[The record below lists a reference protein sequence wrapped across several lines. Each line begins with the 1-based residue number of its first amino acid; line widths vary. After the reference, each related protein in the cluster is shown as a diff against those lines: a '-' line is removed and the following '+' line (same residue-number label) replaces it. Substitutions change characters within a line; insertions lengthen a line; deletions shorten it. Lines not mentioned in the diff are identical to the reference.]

1 MSKYLFI
8 MANEGHRWG
17 GSEPLWSSTAERL
30 VRRGN
35 EVRVSVKDWGEPV
48 PQIEKLRL
56 AGCQIFYRD
65 YSIPPFLTRQIR
77 KIFPRPD
84 YRLTHVRTVGLGVD
98 LVVISQGSNTDGLVW
113 MEASQ
118 TAGLKYAVIAQS
130 AVVYW
135 WPDDEYAERLAK
147 SYENANAAY
156 FVSCANLE
164 LSRHQFGSLL
174 RNAKVVRNPFNVQYQ
189 ARPPWPNGPSDQL
202 ALASVARLDVI
213 SKGHDVLL
221 QVLGLPHWR
230 ERAITLSI
238 IGEGPHERGLR
249 RMAEALKLTNV
260 RFAGPTDNIEE
271 VWKKHHAL
279 VLASRFEGMP
289 LVLVEAMLC
298 GRPGIVTDVGG
309 NRELV
314 RDGTNGFLAKAATV
328 PFLDEALDRAWES
341 RMRLKEIGC
350 AAASDV
356 RQWVSPDPA
365 DDFANELAALAETQA
380 ATVARNSQ

>member
-8 MANEGHRWG
+8 MANEGNRWG
-17 GSEPLWSSTAERL
+17 GSEPLWSSAAEKL

-35 EVRVSVKDWGEPV
+35 EVRVSVKNWNVPV
-48 PQIEKLRL
+48 PQIEKLRM
-56 AGCQIFYRD
+56 AGCKIFYRD
-65 YSIPPFLTRQIR
+65 YSIPPFFTRLMR
-77 KIFPRPD
+77 KLFPVPD
-84 YRLTHVRTVGLGVD
+84 YRLTHTHTTGLEVD

-118 TAGLKYAVIAQS
+118 AAGFKYAVIAQS

-147 SYENANAAY
+147 SYENAAAAY

-164 LSRHQFGSLL
+164 LSRRQFGCLL
-174 RNAKVVRNPFNVQYQ
+174 PNAKVVRNPFNVQYHAQ
-189 ARPPWPNGPSDQL
+189 PPWPNGSTDEL
-202 ALASVARLDVI
+202 ALASVARLDII
-213 SKGHDVLL
+213 SKGHDLLL
-221 QVLGLPHWR
+221 QTLGLPHWR
-230 ERAITLSI
+230 ERKLTLSI

-249 RMAEALKLTNV
+249 RMSEALKLTNV
-260 RFAGPTDNIEE
+260 KFLGQRDNIEE

-289 LVLVEAMLC
+289 LALVEAMLC

-314 RDGTNGFLAKAATV
+314 RDGINGFLAEAPTV
-328 PFLDEALDRAWES
+328 PFLDEALNRAWEN
-341 RMRLKEIGC
+341 RARLKEIGC
-350 AAASDV
+350 AAATDV
-356 RQWVSPDPA
+356 RQWVSADPGE
-365 DDFANELAALAETQA
+365 DFANELAALADTPFLNG
-380 ATVARNSQ
+380 NSK

>member
-1 MSKYLFI
+1 
-8 MANEGHRWG
+8 
-17 GSEPLWSSTAERL
+17 
-30 VRRGN
+30 
-35 EVRVSVKDWGEPV
+35 
-48 PQIEKLRL
+48 
-56 AGCQIFYRD
+56 
-65 YSIPPFLTRQIR
+65 
-77 KIFPRPD
+77 
-84 YRLTHVRTVGLGVD
+84 
-98 LVVISQGSNTDGLVW
+98 
-113 MEASQ
+113 
-118 TAGLKYAVIAQS
+118 
-130 AVVYW
+130 
-135 WPDDEYAERLAK
+135 
-147 SYENANAAY
+147 
-156 FVSCANLE
+156 
-164 LSRHQFGSLL
+164 
-174 RNAKVVRNPFNVQYQ
+174 
-189 ARPPWPNGPSDQL
+189 
-202 ALASVARLDVI
+202 
-213 SKGHDVLL
+213 
-221 QVLGLPHWR
+221 
-230 ERAITLSI
+230 
-238 IGEGPHERGLR
+238 
-249 RMAEALKLTNV
+249 MAEALKLTNV

>member
-17 GSEPLWSSTAERL
+17 GSEPLWSSAAEKL

-48 PQIEKLRL
+48 PQIEKLRS

-65 YSIPPFLTRQIR
+65 YSIPPFFTRQIR
-77 KIFPRPD
+77 KIFPVPD
-84 YRLTHVRTVGLGVD
+84 YRLTHVRTAGLGVD
-98 LVVISQGSNTDGLVW
+98 LVVISQGDNQDGLVW

-118 TAGLKYAVIAQS
+118 AARLKYAVIAQS

-135 WPDDEYAERLAK
+135 WPDDESAERLAK
-147 SYENANAAY
+147 SYDNATAAY

-164 LSRHQFGSLL
+164 LSRHQFGSRLP
-174 RNAKVVRNPFNVQYQ
+174 NAKVVRQPFNVRYHAQ
-189 ARPPWPNGPSDQL
+189 PPWPNGPSDEL
-202 ALASVARLDVI
+202 ALASVARLDII
-213 SKGHDVLL
+213 SKGHDLLL

-230 ERAITLSI
+230 ERKITLSI

-249 RMAEALKLTNV
+249 RMAETLKLTNV
-260 RFAGPTDNIEE
+260 RFLGQRDNIEE
-271 VWKKHHAL
+271 VWRKHHAL

-289 LVLVEAMLC
+289 LVLIEAMLC

-314 RDGTNGFLAKAATV
+314 RDGVNGFLAKAATV
-328 PFLDEALDRAWES
+328 PFLDEALNRAWEN
-341 RMRLKEIGC
+341 RVRLKEIGRT
-350 AAASDV
+350 AAIDV
-356 RQWVSPDPA
+356 RHWVSPDPTE
-365 DDFANELAALAETQA
+365 DFANELAALANISMSLP
-380 ATVARNSQ
+380 ARNSQ